1 MINTNLDI
9 IIIHMLNYFW
19 VWVDL
24 AETPQCQL
32 LSLQTQAQRSHWHFN
47 SKYKKSVT
55 SAAIN
60 FTCQIELNSPILH
73 EHNFTLTQELNF
85 TFMHELNCH
94 IALVLNFKSL
104 DWVKL

>member
-32 LSLQTQAQRSHWHFN
+32 LYTTEPDSGFYSNVQCKLVAWV
-47 SKYKKSVT
+47 SVHYT
-55 SAAIN
+55 VYI
-60 FTCQIELNSPILH
+60 
-73 EHNFTLTQELNF
+73 
-85 TFMHELNCH
+85 
-94 IALVLNFKSL
+94 
-104 DWVKL
+104 